1 MAKPIT
7 FAICGCGC
15 RGLEVYAS
23 FQKRSPEKMKIVAGA
38 DPRSERLELLQS
50 RYDVPSE
57 MCFTSDKE
65 LLSQPRLADVMIIS
79 TQDRQHMAEAL
90 AALDKGYHILLEK
103 PISPDLGECLALQK
117 KAQETGR
124 IVLVCHVLRYT
135 KFYGALKELL
145 QNGSIGQIETIDAFE
160 HVAYWHFAH
169 SYVRG
174 HWRRS
179 EETSPI
185 IMAKCCHDM
194 DLLRWLADASCV
206 SIQSFGSLSYFKPE
220 RAPEGAALRC
230 LDGCGVKESCPY
242 DAEKIYFTNKYSG
255 IRNTGPCWPCNAVTP
270 EPPTE
275 ENLYEALRTGP
286 YGRCVF
292 HCDNDVADHQTVN
305 MEFANGV
312 TAAFTM
318 SAFTE
323 ACHRTIKVTGTLGE
337 IEGDLDQNKLYL
349 RRFGEPEKIIE
360 LAGTK
365 DEFAGHGG
373 GDTRMI
379 EQLCDMVANGGQGG
393 LTSLD
398 ASIESHVMALAAE
411 ESRINGGKTI
421 RLSDFTAKA

>member
-15 RGLEVYAS
+15 RGLGAYAS
-23 FQKRSPEKMKIVAGA
+23 FQTLHPEKMKVVAGA
-38 DPRSERLELLQS
+38 DTRPERLDLLHE
-50 RYDVPSE
+50 RYGVPSE
-57 MCFTSDKE
+57 MCFSSDKE
-65 LLSQPRLADVMIIS
+65 LLRQPRLADVMVIS
-79 TQDRQHMAEAL
+79 TQDRQHMDAAL

-103 PISPDLGECLALQK
+103 PISPDLDECLALQK

-135 KFYGALKELL
+135 KFYGALKELI
-145 QNGSIGQIETIDAFE
+145 QNGSIGQLETIDATE
-160 HVAYWHFAH
+160 NVAYWHFAH
-169 SYVRG
+169 SYIRG
-174 HWRRS
+174 HWRNS

-206 SIQSFGSLSYFKPE
+206 NIQSFGSLSYFKPE
-220 RAPEGAALRC
+220 CAPAGAALRC
-230 LDGCGVKESCPY
+230 LDGCGCKEGCPY

-255 IRNTGPCWPCNAVTP
+255 YRNIGPGWPCNDVTAA
-270 EPPTE
+270 PPTE
-275 ENLYEALRTGP
+275 ENLYDALRNGP

-292 HCDNDVADHQTVN
+292 HCDNNVPDHQTVN

-323 ACHRTIKVTGTLGE
+323 ACHRTIKATGTMGE
-337 IEGDLDQNKLYL
+337 IEGDMEQNKLYL
-349 RRFGEPEKIIE
+349 RRFGQPEQIIE
-360 LAGTK
+360 LNVTAE
-365 DEFAGHGG
+365 EFAGHGG
-373 GDTRMI
+373 GDARMM
-379 EQLCDMVANGGQGG
+379 EQLCDLIASGGKSG

-398 ASIESHVMALAAE
+398 ASVESHVMALAAE
-411 ESRINGGKTI
+411 ESRISGGKTI